1 MKSMPMRS
9 RTRGISLIEI
19 LISLVI
25 GLVIVGAVLIS
36 MIGSGKAG
44 RYQAAYT
51 QMNEDAQIALSILSR
66 DLQLAGYSA
75 PTGLIAGPIPPQ
87 QILVFGALGATNRI
101 FGCDTGF
108 VDPKAVALVCGAVAG
123 AQPAFEVAYQADL
136 RTTAPQGGGAG
147 NPSDC
152 LGNGITPVGGIYI
165 ARNRYF
171 ISIGPAG
178 RPELS
183 CTSVYAAAPPHPT
196 PQPLVENIEAMA
208 LSYGVVI
215 PGAAVPTQVVRYV
228 TATEVNA
235 VGPGEWLNVSSV
247 RVCLLVRSSD
257 PVLDIGEEDLP
268 PHYIDCAGV
277 LRPPPDRHLRRV
289 YFTTAAIRDKMP

>member
-1 MKSMPMRS
+1 MKTLSLRS
-9 RTRGISLIEI
+9 RSRGISLIEI

-51 QMNEDAQIALSILSR
+51 QMNEDAQIAFSILSR

-75 PTGLIAGPIPPQ
+75 PTGLSAGPAPQ
-87 QILVFGALGATNRI
+87 TLTFNALAGTNYI
-101 FGCDTGF
+101 FGCDTRF
-108 VDPKAVALVCGAVAG
+108 ANAQSVPLVCGAVVGAG
-123 AQPAFEVAYQADL
+123 AQAAFEVAYQADL

-147 NPSDC
+147 VPSDC
-152 LGNGITPVGGIYI
+152 LGNQITPVGGIYI

-171 ISIGPAG
+171 LSTGNSQ

-183 CTSVYAAAPPHPT
+183 CTSANATAG
-196 PQPLVENIEAMA
+196 PQPLVENIQEMA
-208 LSYGVVI
+208 ILYGVAVT
-215 PGAAVPTQVVRYV
+215 AAPTQVVRYV
-228 TATEVNA
+228 TATQVSA
-235 VGPGEWLNVSSV
+235 VGPAEWQNVISV
-247 RVCLLVRSSD
+247 RVCLIVRSSD
-257 PVLDIGEEDLP
+257 PVLDNGEDSP
-268 PHYIDCAGV
+268 AYRDCAGA
-277 LRPPPDRHLRRV
+277 LQTPTDRYLRRA